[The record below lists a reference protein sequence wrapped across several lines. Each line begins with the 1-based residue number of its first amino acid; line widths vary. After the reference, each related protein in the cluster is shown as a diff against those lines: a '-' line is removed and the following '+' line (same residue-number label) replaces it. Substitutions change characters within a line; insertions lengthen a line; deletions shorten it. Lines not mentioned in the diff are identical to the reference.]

1 MQNPRHAALAF
12 QVRHWELRVNKECKS
27 LCTAVVREVMSAF
40 LSINN
45 RKIITKWKGVVK
57 GAFSMQTIPGSDN

>member
-1 MQNPRHAALAF
+1 MVACTLSFPNLETA
-12 QVRHWELRVNKECKS
+12 WELQVNKECKR